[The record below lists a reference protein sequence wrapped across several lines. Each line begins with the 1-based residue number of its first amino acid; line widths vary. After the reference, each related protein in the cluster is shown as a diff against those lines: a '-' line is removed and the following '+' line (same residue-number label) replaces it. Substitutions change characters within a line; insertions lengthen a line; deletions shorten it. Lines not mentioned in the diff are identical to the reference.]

1 MPGSRLAF
9 HGGQYRSWVG
19 PRRTVTVANEEFVP
33 GSDPVAPWWKG
44 GGWRKGLARPNLK
57 AVSQSTIAPSA
68 GAARGA
74 PSSADFAMRRLL
86 RIPQGPPSAD
96 EASAHRLFSAS
107 ILISAVRCL
116 LGYVVLPILT
126 PVLGVAAG
134 AAPAIGLPIG
144 LLASRSTYVGSAAS
158 GLPTTVGDG
167 RSQAFTSAVMVLVTI
182 LVVSDI
188 THLAR

>member
-1 MPGSRLAF
+1 
-9 HGGQYRSWVG
+9 
-19 PRRTVTVANEEFVP
+19 
-33 GSDPVAPWWKG
+33 
-44 GGWRKGLARPNLK
+44 
-57 AVSQSTIAPSA
+57 
-68 GAARGA
+68 
-74 PSSADFAMRRLL
+74 MRRLL

-144 LLASRSTYVGSAAS
+144 LLALVFDVRGIRRFWLANHRWRWPIT
-158 GLPTTVGDG
+158 GLYGAVIIL
-167 RSQAFTSAVMVLVTI
+167 VMV